1 MDDGTGPR
9 DVPVAGKKA
18 RLLKLGLGVAISI
31 VFLYATLAAV
41 PISSVLNALAGAQP
55 NWIVA
60 SLGFIFLA
68 YVLKTYRWTLMLRML
83 GARITVAQA
92 ATPFVGGVAFN
103 NVLPFRAGDV
113 IRVLAF
119 QRFTGVAPSG
129 QLGTLLLE
137 RLLDLFVLMIF
148 LFATVSFWRVTV
160 LDASV
165 LAGARWAAL
174 AVALSILLFLAAPR
188 PIRAVVAWAEGRL
201 PRLRG
206 AGEALLRL
214 SDALSSLSRPLFLL
228 RVTLV
233 SFLAWI
239 AEGSAYFAVGQ
250 ALGVAASPQAA
261 LLAVSVGTLSTIIP
275 SSPGYVGTFH
285 YFTARVA
292 TAFGATVVKAAAYAI
307 LIHALLWLTTTATGF
322 LLLGLAGLKD
332 RAQAPAIPLNDRPER
347 HS

>member
-1 MDDGTGPR
+1 M
-9 DVPVAGKKA
+9 
-18 RLLKLGLGVAISI
+18 LKLGLGVAISI
-31 VFLYATLAAV
+31 VFLYATLATV

-113 IRVLAF
+113 IRVIAF
-119 QRFTGVAPSG
+119 QRFTGVPPSG

-148 LFATVSFWRVTV
+148 LFATVSFWRITAI
-160 LDASV
+160 DASV

-188 PIRAVVAWAEGRL
+188 PIRAVVAWADGRW

-292 TAFGATVVKAAAYAI
+292 TAFGATVVGAAAYAI
-307 LIHALLWLTTTATGF
+307 SIHALLWLTTTATGF